1 MLTGGTEGSVD
12 WWNRLVEQRVLL
24 TGGTEGSVDWWN
36 RGTVLTGGT
45 E

>member
-1 MLTGGTEGSVD
+1 M
-12 WWNRLVEQRVLL
+12 L

-45 E
+45 EGSVDWWNRGFC